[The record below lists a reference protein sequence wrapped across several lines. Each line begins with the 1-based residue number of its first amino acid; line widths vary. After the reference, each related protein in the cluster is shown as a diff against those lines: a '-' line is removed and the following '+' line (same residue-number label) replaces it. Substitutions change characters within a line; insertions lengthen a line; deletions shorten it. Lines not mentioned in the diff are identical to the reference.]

1 MQGVRGIWSD
11 TGMTPSETSRR
22 KTGLRW
28 QWKAIIPM
36 IGVLLLGLMA
46 FQATVLAL
54 NIPNGHWILI
64 VAAAGAVTIC
74 FVMLTVLLLLIER
87 PLQELKE
94 TIARVREGDLTAR
107 IDFAKRSDD
116 VGQLGRQFN
125 EMIGQLAENRAEIER
140 LHQLEMA
147 RAEHLATIGE
157 LSAGLAHEIRNSL
170 AGIAG
175 VVNVMGKDLPAASPS
190 RAVLPEV
197 QDEIKHIQTIL
208 NDLLAYAKPRAP
220 DFHRAYL
227 NTTIEQ
233 AVFLAR
239 QQVGKKPIEITFQ
252 PEPDLP
258 KVVHDPVQI
267 HQVVLNLLING
278 IQAIEGA
285 GKVEVTLHKNGE
297 FAVLRVADTG
307 KGISREFLGKI
318 FKPFFTTR
326 KEGTGLG
333 LPLAKGIVDSHGGK
347 IEVVSEPGHGARFD
361 IWLPIPER
369 AASHAKA

>member
-64 VAAAGAVTIC
+64 VAAAGAVAIC

-107 IDFAKRSDD
+107 VDFAKRSDD

-140 LHQLEMA
+140 LHQMEMA

-157 LSAGLAHEIRNSL
+157 LSARLAHEIRNSL

-220 DFHRAYL
+220 DFHRADL

-267 HQVVLNLLING
+267 HQVVLNLLINA

>member
-1 MQGVRGIWSD
+1 
-11 TGMTPSETSRR
+11 MTPSETSRR

-107 IDFAKRSDD
+107 VDFAKRSDD

-220 DFHRAYL
+220 DFHRADL

-239 QQVGKKPIEITFQ
+239 QQVGKKPIEITFR

-267 HQVVLNLLING
+267 HQVVLNLLINA

>member
-64 VAAAGAVTIC
+64 VAAAGAVAIC

-107 IDFAKRSDD
+107 VDFAKRSDD

-220 DFHRAYL
+220 DFHRADL

-267 HQVVLNLLING
+267 HQVVLNLLINA
-278 IQAIEGA
+278 IQAIEVA

-361 IWLPIPER
+361 IWLPIAER
-369 AASHAKA
+369 TASHAKA